1 MTGVTKGRI
10 SDSVFFLCV
19 YVISFHLIAH
29 RRFPTFSPATSE
41 ARNGP
46 KLPRRFRHAHATP
59 LPLDF
64 PNAIVMMCTHIHT
77 YHLTLLFFAL
87 YYVHDSLLFSFSF
100 FLNIFCFSRLSILFL
115 SSPKSFHS
123 HFLFLFLFLFC
134 FFLFFVCECNFP
146 LHVFCLFF

>member
-1 MTGVTKGRI
+1 M
-10 SDSVFFLCV
+10 CV

-64 PNAIVMMCTHIHT
+64 PNAIVMMCTHIHN
-77 YHLTLLFFAL
+77 YHLTLLFFAV
-87 YYVHDSLLFSFSF
+87 YNSLLFSFF
-100 FLNIFCFSRLSILFL
+100 FKYILFL
-115 SSPKSFHS
+115 SPFNFVFIIAKKFPLSF
-123 HFLFLFLFLFC
+123 FGC
-134 FFLFFVCECNFP
+134 FFFSLFFVCECNFP

>member
-100 FLNIFCFSRLSILFL
+100 FFKYILFL
-115 SSPKSFHS
+115 SPFNFVFIIAKKFPLS
-123 HFLFLFLFLFC
+123 
-134 FFLFFVCECNFP
+134 FFVFVFVFVFP
-146 LHVFCLFF
+146 LLCV